1 MNFRAQISST
11 AFYEFWYIEW
21 YSTMMSCY
29 HWWFIILPRFM
40 NFRLIFLPRI
50 INFRLKWVY
59 RVSAFT
65 AFYECT
71 RISNELAMPQRIM
84 KLRRES
90 LIDILK
96 RKIWS
101 LFGKNQNMIAQFVWS
116 YVLPYSKTISTE
128 ILSFLKYYH
137 LFSVSIFNTFLSSYD
152 TVALLF
158 NDFTKEMFHHIHSWT
173 LK

>member
-71 RISNELAMPQRIM
+71 
-84 KLRRES
+84 
-90 LIDILK
+90 
-96 RKIWS
+96 
-101 LFGKNQNMIAQFVWS
+101 
-116 YVLPYSKTISTE
+116 
-128 ILSFLKYYH
+128 
-137 LFSVSIFNTFLSSYD
+137 
-152 TVALLF
+152 LLF
-158 NDFTKEMFHHIHSWT
+158 IRNFTNSIGNQWNDRPPGRTHASTKIQNKNSFCSARPADREAGAKTNIAKKNSVANLIRMKILQRFWGYLANFT
-173 LK
+173 

>member
-71 RISNELAMPQRIM
+71 PFDMTGPLKELSKKAFSKSIETDVLELISLLYCATTQLYPMWDCMTVHSEL
-84 KLRRES
+84 
-90 LIDILK
+90 
-96 RKIWS
+96 IW
-101 LFGKNQNMIAQFVWS
+101 LCIYITFVNW
-116 YVLPYSKTISTE
+116 
-128 ILSFLKYYH
+128 
-137 LFSVSIFNTFLSSYD
+137 
-152 TVALLF
+152 A
-158 NDFTKEMFHHIHSWT
+158 
-173 LK
+173 

>member
-1 MNFRAQISST
+1 MSQNGQKMWIWPYRVLWSLGKKKYSYRVLWILTPYSVSEWPKDVNLTLPRFMNFRSKKIFLPRIMNFRAQISST

-71 RISNELAMPQRIM
+71 HFR
-84 KLRRES
+84 
-90 LIDILK
+90 
-96 RKIWS
+96 
-101 LFGKNQNMIAQFVWS
+101 G
-116 YVLPYSKTISTE
+116 SK
-128 ILSFLKYYH
+128 F
-137 LFSVSIFNTFLSSYD
+137 
-152 TVALLF
+152 
-158 NDFTKEMFHHIHSWT
+158 
-173 LK
+173 